1 MDPMDMSEEIQQH
14 DLGGKRILL
23 PCDLDSARQACL
35 LVKQYLQDCGLN
47 GNELLEWEL
56 ILDEGI
62 NNAVKYVSN
71 ATETMPIEVDV
82 IVAEKEVTVRIHDRT
97 AGTEWPEEA
106 QLPGDDSEGG
116 RGIYLIQKLTD
127 YSDYRKGRY
136 GNSLTMR
143 RSSQSLE
150 THSLASRSCEQE
162 DDVFALR
169 TTVESL
175 EGTLDA
181 MTEELS
187 SCYESLSAI
196 FHFSSELGQ
205 TQKTKDFAKRL
216 LDHVLTIV
224 EAEWFVFR
232 QYFSD
237 RDCLVLLSASDEA
250 LQLEDLRVCS
260 ETDDLGI
267 ELKAVRSR
275 QDEWLSAGEDAS
287 PTEPLHAVA
296 EDCHVI
302 VHPIYLNE
310 ELLGVLS
317 VGRPRA
323 GGAFKAAHISFINT
337 FAEFLG
343 IQIVNVGYEHERI
356 SKGIITHELEIA
368 QSIQRSLLPDELPE
382 LGGFELAASCES
394 AREVGGDFYDVISL
408 DEGCFVLVIADVMGK
423 GIPAALFAAILR
435 SLFRALPEHAREPAK
450 LMTAVNRILYDD
462 LSGVDMFITAQIV
475 FVDSRNQ
482 LARVS
487 NAGHCPA
494 LFVSS
499 EGDSVESVCPEGM
512 PVGVLED
519 TEYREGSVSL
529 GKSPR
534 ILIYTDGITEAANNS
549 NQQFGDERLHGWF
562 GLNGRSTAGA
572 ESLKFDLLQTVKEF
586 MGEAAPRDDMTF
598 IVAAQQDV

>member
-1 MDPMDMSEEIQQH
+1 MSQEIQQQ
-14 DLGGKRILL
+14 DLGGKRILF
-23 PCDLDSARQACL
+23 PCDLDSARQGCL
-35 LVKQYLQDCGLN
+35 LVKQYLQECGLDD
-47 GNELLEWEL
+47 NELLEWEL
-56 ILDEGI
+56 ILAEGI
-62 NNAVKYVSN
+62 NNAVNYASDSGG
-71 ATETMPIEVDV
+71 AMPIEVDV
-82 IVAEKEVTVRIHDRT
+82 IIAEKEVTVRIHDRT
-97 AGTEWPEEA
+97 AGIEWPKKA
-106 QLPGDDSEGG
+106 QLPEDDSEGG
-116 RGIYLIQKLTD
+116 RGIYLIQTLTD
-127 YSDYRKGRY
+127 YSDYRKGLH

-143 RSSQSLE
+143 RSTQSLE
-150 THSLASRSCEQE
+150 TLPEAEQPNEQE
-162 DDVFALR
+162 SDITSLKA
-169 TTVESL
+169 TVESL
-175 EGTLDA
+175 ESTLDA

-232 QYFSD
+232 QYFAD
-237 RDCLVLLSASDEA
+237 RDRLVILSASDDG
-250 LQLEDLRVCS
+250 LQLEDLKVGT
-260 ETDDLGI
+260 EEGKVGI

-275 QDEWLSAGEDAS
+275 QDEWLSAEEDVSAA
-287 PTEPLHAVA
+287 EPLHAVA
-296 EDCHVI
+296 KDCQVI

-317 VGRPRA
+317 VGRPRTA
-323 GGAFKAAHISFINT
+323 EAFKAAQISFINT

-368 QSIQRSLLPDELPE
+368 QNIQRSLLPDELPD
-382 LGGFELAASCES
+382 LGGFEMAASCES

-435 SLFRALPEHAREPAK
+435 SLIRALPEHAREPAK

-487 NAGHCPA
+487 NAVHCPA
-494 LFVSS
+494 LFASAEV
-499 EGDSVESVCPEGM
+499 DRVEAVCPEGM
-512 PVGVLED
+512 PLGVLED
-519 TEYREGSVSL
+519 TEYEEGALAL
-529 GKSPR
+529 GISSK
-534 ILIYTDGITEAANNS
+534 ILIYTDGITEAANGPKE
-549 NQQFGDERLHGWF
+549 QFGDERLQSW
-562 GLNGRSTAGA
+562 LNSKGGSPLGA
-572 ESLKFDLLQTVKEF
+572 EPLKIDLLQTVKNF

-598 IVAAQQDV
+598 IVAVQQDV